1 MMRLTKSISV
11 ALGVALVA
19 VPVIAS
25 IKAMTLKE
33 LMSVTTDVV
42 DVHIVAKNSF
52 KLDWPMEGAVYTRLS
67 VEGVSL
73 RTQEPVKTDIVFLGS
88 HEPADQFGTSEMP
101 TLQDTRVGS
110 QAVIFFGKD
119 QDIPGRLN
127 VAYGLHCIYRVEEAF
142 GAPVVIGK
150 GEGFAFTENL
160 KLDDVRT
167 QVRAA
172 HLELQAE
179 QAGK

>member
-1 MMRLTKSISV
+1 MRLSKSIAV
-11 ALGVALVA
+11 ALGLALVA
-19 VPVIAS
+19 VPAIAS

-33 LMSVTTDVV
+33 LMTVTTDVV
-42 DVHIVAKNSF
+42 DVHILAKDSF

-73 RTQEPVKTDIVFLGS
+73 RTQEPVKTDVVFLGS
-88 HEPADQFGTSEMP
+88 HDPADQFGTSEMP

>member
-1 MMRLTKSISV
+1 MRLSKSIAV
-11 ALGVALVA
+11 ALGLALVA
-19 VPVIAS
+19 VPAIAS

-33 LMSVTTDVV
+33 LMTVTTDVV
-42 DVHIVAKNSF
+42 DVHILAKDSF
-52 KLDWPMEGAVYTRLS
+52 KLDWPMEGAVYTRLT
-67 VEGVSL
+67 VEGTSL

-88 HEPADQFGTSEMP
+88 HDPADQFGTSEMP

-110 QAVIFFGKD
+110 EAVIFFGKD

-150 GEGFAFTENL
+150 GEGFAFPENA
-160 KLDDVRT
+160 KLADVSG

-172 HLELQAE
+172 HLELLAE

>member
-1 MMRLTKSISV
+1 MRLTKSIAC

-19 VPVIAS
+19 VPAIAS

-33 LMSVTTDVV
+33 LMSVTTEVV
-42 DVHIVAKNSF
+42 DVRILSKDSV

-67 VEGVSL
+67 VEGTSL
-73 RTQEPVKTDIVFLGS
+73 RTQEPVKTDVFFLGS
-88 HEPADQFGTSEMP
+88 HDPADQFGTSEMP

-160 KLDDVRT
+160 KLADVRT